1 MGDIVRVNRVP
12 YSGGSCLNFFAGF
25 PYKGVKE
32 VKYKEKRAV
41 KVVHD
46 AQPDGRPVGITAGV
60 YEIESLSFKLLR
72 DSATALMVDLST
84 LGLGSYGD
92 AEFAYMLQVYE
103 PVNAV
108 PIQTLITGIRIT
120 NVEEGHTQESPDEL
134 VTDFTAMGMWVTR
147 VYNGSALTLWS
158 QTRAQLG

>member
-12 YSGGSCLNFFAGF
+12 YSGGSCLNYFAGF

-32 VKYKEKRAV
+32 VKYKEKRAI

-46 AQPDGRPVGITAGV
+46 AQPDSRPVGITAGV

-72 DSATALMVDLST
+72 DSATALMADLTT
-84 LGLGSYGD
+84 LGVGSWGD

-108 PIQTLITGIRIT
+108 PIQTLITGCRMIGI
-120 NVEEGHTQESPDEL
+120 EEGHTQESPDEL
-134 VTDFTAMGMWVTR
+134 TTDFTAMGLYVTR
-147 VYNGSALTLWS
+147 VYNGSAMTLWS
-158 QTRAQLG
+158 QVRAQLG